1 MMDIKAKGLLFAT
14 SPDYLGVGSLD
25 ELVKSRKKRERQERR
40 QERKALKMLEQEELE
55 KSGERFLN
63 AKFNTKKL
71 KEEFINNLNKE
82 KIIESGL
89 SDIIQKGVPYPGV
102 RFGDS
107 NKAQQ
112 RVYESLSQ
120 SEKKM
125 HHNYL
130 KALSIMVLGD
140 SFLVESWKSMFLLDH
155 LSRQGKIKFKF
166 IFLGESKYRVWK
178 LKDNEESSKWLSS
191 KYETKEVN
199 GNIINKTKT
208 KLKKEVD
215 GNK

>member
-25 ELVKSRKKRERQERR
+25 ELVKSRRKRERQERR

-63 AKFNTKKL
+63 AKFNTERL
-71 KEEFINNLNKE
+71 KEEIINNLNKE

-89 SDIIQKGVPYPGV
+89 PDIIQKGVPYPSIK
-102 RFGDS
+102 FQDS
-107 NKAQQ
+107 NRAWK
-112 RVYESLSQ
+112 RIYKSLSQ

-125 HHNYL
+125 HFNYL
-130 KALSIMVLGD
+130 KALSIMVFGD
-140 SFLVESWKSMFLLDH
+140 SFLVESWKNMFLLEH
-155 LSRQGKIKFKF
+155 LSRLRKIKFKSM
-166 IFLGESKYRVWK
+166 FLGESKYRVWK
-178 LKDNEESSKWLSS
+178 LKDSEESSKWLSS

-208 KLKKEVD
+208 KLEKEID

>member
-1 MMDIKAKGLLFAT
+1 MDIKAKGLLFAT
-14 SPDYLGVGSLD
+14 SSDYLGVGSLD
-25 ELVKSRKKRERQERR
+25 ELVKSRRKKERQERR

-63 AKFNTKKL
+63 AKFNIKKL
-71 KEEFINNLNKE
+71 KEETINNLNKE

-89 SDIIQKGVPYPGV
+89 SDIIQKGIPYPGV
-102 RFGDS
+102 RFADS

-112 RVYESLSQ
+112 RVYKSLSQ

-130 KALSIMVLGD
+130 RALSIMVLGD
-140 SFLVESWKSMFLLDH
+140 SFLVESWKSMFLLDYIA
-155 LSRQGKIKFKF
+155 RQGKIKFKF

>member
-1 MMDIKAKGLLFAT
+1 MMDIKAKGLFST
-14 SPDYLGVGSLD
+14 PPNYVGVASLD

-40 QERKALKMLEQEELE
+40 QERKALKILEQEELE

-71 KEEFINNLNKE
+71 KEEFINNLNEE
-82 KIIESGL
+82 KIIETGL

-102 RFGDS
+102 RFPDS

-112 RVYESLSQ
+112 KVYDSLSK

-130 KALSIMVLGD
+130 RALSIMVSGD
-140 SFLVESWKSMFLLDH
+140 SFLVESWKSMFLLDY

-199 GNIINKTKT
+199 GNIINNTKT
-208 KLKKEVD
+208 KLKKEVN

>member
-14 SPDYLGVGSLD
+14 SSDYLGVGSLD
-25 ELVKSRKKRERQERR
+25 ELVKSRRKKERQERR
-40 QERKALKMLEQEELE
+40 QERKALKILEQEELE

-63 AKFNTKKL
+63 AKFNTERL

-130 KALSIMVLGD
+130 RALSIMVSGD

-155 LSRQGKIKFKF
+155 IARQGKIKFKF

-178 LKDNEESSKWLSS
+178 VKDNEESSKWLSS

>member
-1 MMDIKAKGLLFAT
+1 MMDIKAKGLLFST
-14 SPDYLGVGSLD
+14 SPTYLGVESLD

-40 QERKALKMLEQEELE
+40 QERKALKILEQEELE

-63 AKFNTKKL
+63 AKFNTERL

-140 SFLVESWKSMFLLDH
+140 SFLVESWKSMFLLDY
-155 LSRQGKIKFKF
+155 LARQGKIKFKF

-208 KLKKEVD
+208 KIKKEVD

>member
-14 SPDYLGVGSLD
+14 SSDYLGVGSLY
-25 ELVKSRKKRERQERR
+25 ELVKSRRKKERQERR
-40 QERKALKMLEQEELE
+40 QERKALKILEQEELE

-63 AKFNTKKL
+63 AKFNTERL

>member
-1 MMDIKAKGLLFAT
+1 MMDIKAKGLLFST
-14 SPDYLGVGSLD
+14 SPTYLGVESLD
-25 ELVKSRKKRERQERR
+25 ELVKSRRKRERQERR
-40 QERKALKMLEQEELE
+40 QERKALKILEQEELE

-63 AKFNTKKL
+63 AKFNTKRL